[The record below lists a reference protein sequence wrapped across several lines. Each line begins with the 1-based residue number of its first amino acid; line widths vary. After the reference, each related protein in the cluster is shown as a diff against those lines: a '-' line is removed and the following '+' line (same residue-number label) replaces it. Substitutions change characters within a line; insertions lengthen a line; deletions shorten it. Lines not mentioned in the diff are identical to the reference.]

1 MNPDKTNNLD
11 KDQQKNSKS
20 LGAAERFADL
30 LDSRYTF
37 PGTNFK
43 FGLDPILG
51 LIPGVGD
58 GISLVFQVLLVVTL
72 SRKGYSG
79 KLLAMLLINVLLD
92 TLIGSI
98 PVIGQIFDFFFKAN
112 QRNLRLTKEYLY
124 EGKHQGSGTGIWIA
138 FFLVLIA
145 ALAAMIYVIVLM
157 VRWIASW
164 F

>member
-1 MNPDKTNNLD
+1 MNSPERKDSRSLKT
-11 KDQQKNSKS
+11 
-20 LGAAERFADL
+20 AEKMASL
-30 LDSRYTF
+30 LDSKFTF

-58 GISLVFQVLLVVTL
+58 GISLVMQGLLVSTL
-72 SRKGYSG
+72 WRQGYSG
-79 KLLAMLLINVLLD
+79 KLLAKLLINVLLD

-112 QRNLRLTKEYLY
+112 ERNLRLTREYLY
-124 EGKHQGSGTGIWIA
+124 EGKHRGSGTGIWIGLI
-138 FFLVLIA
+138 LVLIA
-145 ALAAMIYVIVLM
+145 TLALMIWVIMELVQW
-157 VRWIASW
+157 VISW